1 MSRALLA
8 CSLLLLV
15 SGSIA
20 QTAPKP
26 NPNSPPGSAQAPVKK
41 NPLVPYAGNW
51 IGAFENKPWILLN
64 LNLSGEQ
71 FSGSVERAKKIDLND
86 NGELKHVSDEF
97 VNDPLVKAE
106 LNPDG
111 LLITV
116 KDPNTQETF
125 RYMMKLSSDE
135 KTAEIKMIAMNMP
148 PGMPKAKPWKV
159 MKVIR

>member
-1 MSRALLA
+1 M
-8 CSLLLLV
+8 
-15 SGSIA
+15 
-20 QTAPKP
+20 
-26 NPNSPPGSAQAPVKK
+26 
-41 NPLVPYAGNW
+41 
-51 IGAFENKPWILLN
+51 
-64 LNLSGEQ
+64 
-71 FSGSVERAKKIDLND
+71 
-86 NGELKHVSDEF
+86 SDEF